1 VVRDP
6 GRRNR
11 PAGFSY
17 DVGRGARVKRDYYE
31 VLGVAKGAA
40 DAEIKKA
47 YRKLAR
53 KLHPDVNPGDG
64 TAQKKF
70 QEVQEAYE
78 VLQDPEK
85 RKAYDR
91 FGHAGPRMEE
101 PPEGARGFD
110 FSNFNFGRGG
120 GGVEF
125 EDLGGIF
132 GNLFGGMGGGARGA
146 GMAADSRATM
156 EIPFRTAVFGGTLQ
170 LQTTRRVVCSQC
182 HGSGRKGR
190 APCPTCRGQ
199 GRVASMEK
207 LKVNIP
213 AGIRDGGTIRV
224 PGKGDMGA
232 DGESGDLYVTIHVSP
247 HPYFE
252 RRDDDIV
259 GVVPI
264 TIREAYSGA
273 EISVPTIHG
282 RVRAKVPSG
291 TQGGQ
296 RFRLRGKGVRDPRT
310 DTTGDHVYTV
320 KVVVPKNLTPAG
332 REAAALFDSL
342 YEGDPRAGLPE
353 GLD

>member
-1 VVRDP
+1 
-6 GRRNR
+6 
-11 PAGFSY
+11 
-17 DVGRGARVKRDYYE
+17 VKRDYYE

-53 KLHPDVNPGDG
+53 KLHPDVNPGDAS
-64 TAQKKF
+64 AQKKF

-120 GGVEF
+120 GSVEF

-132 GNLFGGMGGGARGA
+132 GNLFGGMGGGERGA

-156 EIPFRTAVFGGTLQ
+156 EIPFRTAVWVE
-170 LQTTRRVVCSQC
+170 RSSPDDARVVCSQR
-182 HGSGRKGR
+182 HGSGRR
-190 APCPTCRGQ
+190 PRRVHVRGQ
-199 GRVASMEK
+199 GRSLHGEAEVK
-207 LKVNIP
+207 IP

-224 PGKGDMGA
+224 PGKGHGRRRRIRRPVRD
-232 DGESGDLYVTIHVSP
+232 DPRLP

-252 RRDDDIV
+252 RRDDDII

-264 TIREAYSGA
+264 TIREAYSGRNLCSHDPRPGSPRCPRHA
-273 EISVPTIHG
+273 RRTALP
-282 RVRAKVPSG
+282 PSR
-291 TQGGQ
+291 QGA
-296 RFRLRGKGVRDPRT
+296 RPRT

-320 KVVVPKNLTPAG
+320 KSSCRRT
-332 REAAALFDSL
+332 
-342 YEGDPRAGLPE
+342 
-353 GLD
+353 

>member
-1 VVRDP
+1 MMSAERE
-6 GRRNR
+6 
-11 PAGFSY
+11 
-17 DVGRGARVKRDYYE
+17 ARVKRDYYE

-40 DAEIKKA
+40 EAEIKKA

-53 KLHPDVNPGDG
+53 KLHPDVNPGDA
-64 TAQKKF
+64 TAQKRF

-190 APCPTCRGQ
+190 SPCPTCRGQ
-199 GRVASMEK
+199 GRVANMEK

-259 GVVPI
+259 GVVPV

-282 RVRAKVPSG
+282 RVRAKVPPG

-310 DTTGDHVYTV
+310 DSTGDHVYTV
-320 KVVVPKNLTPAG
+320 KIVVPKNLTPAG

>member
-1 VVRDP
+1 M
-6 GRRNR
+6 
-11 PAGFSY
+11 
-17 DVGRGARVKRDYYE
+17 KRDYYD
-31 VLGVAKGAA
+31 VLGVSRGASDA
-40 DAEIKKA
+40 DVKKA

-53 KLHPDVNPGDG
+53 KLHPDVNPGDAG
-64 TAQKKF
+64 AQKKF

-91 FGHAGPRMEE
+91 FGHAGPRVEE
-101 PPEGARGFD
+101 PPEGGGFD
-110 FSNFNFGRGG
+110 FSGFNFGGG
-120 GGVEF
+120 GPGGGAASF

-132 GNLFGGMGGGARGA
+132 GNLFGGMGGGAFRPGA
-146 GMAADSRATM
+146 AAADARATM

-170 LQTTRRVVCSQC
+170 LQTTRRVACPTCQ
-182 HGSGRKGR
+182 GTGRKGR
-190 APCPTCRGQ
+190 GACPTCRGQ
-199 GRVASMEK
+199 GRVANMEK
-207 LKVNIP
+207 LKVNVP
-213 AGIRDGGTIRV
+213 AGIRDGGTIRI
-224 PGKGDMGA
+224 PGKGDTGS
-232 DGESGDLYVTIHVSP
+232 DGSSGDLYVTIRVSP

-252 RRDDDIV
+252 RRDDDIL

-273 EISVPTIHG
+273 EISVPTVHG
-282 RVRAKVPSG
+282 RIRAKVPPG

-296 RFRLRGKGVRDPRT
+296 KFRLRGKGVRDPRT

-320 KVVVPKNLTPAG
+320 KVVVPRNLTPAG

-353 GLD
+353 GLE

>member
-1 VVRDP
+1 
-6 GRRNR
+6 
-11 PAGFSY
+11 
-17 DVGRGARVKRDYYE
+17 VKKDYYD
-31 VLGVAKGAA
+31 VLGVSRGASEA
-40 DAEIKKA
+40 DVKKA

-53 KLHPDVNPGDG
+53 KLHPDVNPGDTG
-64 TAQKKF
+64 AQKKF

-91 FGHAGPRMEE
+91 FGHAGPRVEE
-101 PPEGARGFD
+101 PPEGGGFD
-110 FSNFNFGRGG
+110 FGSYGFGG
-120 GGVEF
+120 GGGGAGF

-132 GNLFGGMGGGARGA
+132 GNLFGGMGGAGFRGGA
-146 GMAADSRATM
+146 MAADARATM
-156 EIPFRTAVFGGTLQ
+156 EIPFRTSVFGGTLQ
-170 LQTTRRVVCSQC
+170 LQTTRRVACPTCQ
-182 HGSGRKGR
+182 GTGRKGR

-199 GRVASMEK
+199 GRVANMEK
-207 LKVNIP
+207 LKVNVP
-213 AGIRDGGTIRV
+213 AAIRDGGTIRI
-224 PGKGDMGA
+224 PGKGDMGS
-232 DGESGDLYVTIHVSP
+232 DGSAGDLYVTIRVSP

-252 RRDDDIV
+252 RRDDDIL

-273 EISVPTIHG
+273 EISVPTVHG
-282 RVRAKVPSG
+282 RVRAKVPPG

-310 DTTGDHVYTV
+310 DASGDHVYTV
-320 KVVVPKNLTPAG
+320 KIVVPKNLTPAG

-342 YEGDPRAGLPE
+342 YEGDVRAALPE

>member
-1 VVRDP
+1 
-6 GRRNR
+6 
-11 PAGFSY
+11 
-17 DVGRGARVKRDYYE
+17 VKRDYYE

-91 FGHAGPRMEE
+91 FGQAGPRMEE
-101 PPEGARGFD
+101 PSEGARGFD

-282 RVRAKVPSG
+282 RVRAKVPPG

-320 KVVVPKNLTPAG
+320 KVVVPKNMTPAG

-342 YEGDPRAGLPE
+342 YEGDPRASLPE